1 MSDSRMAALKA
12 MASKPS
18 KGYYDKNKMLSDDE
32 TVDTKTNDVQD
43 ALNAKE
49 NKHYNQISND
59 EELDSGRK
67 EIKAKMADH
76 ASSREDNMP
85 GESHSG
91 LDAEDLA
98 ALKSKILEL
107 AGTRATAHTE
117 PQNIGLVGRREQP
130 KALKSKK

>member
-12 MASKPS
+12 MATRPS
-18 KGYYDKNKMLSDDE
+18 KGYYDKNKILSDDE
-32 TVDTKTNDVQD
+32 NAESKTNDVQD
-43 ALNAKE
+43 SVNAKD

-67 EIKAKMADH
+67 EIKARMNDH
-76 ASSREDNMP
+76 AAHRESSES
-85 GESHSG
+85 GESHPG
-91 LDAEDLA
+91 LDNEDLA
-98 ALKSKILEL
+98 ALKSKMLEL

-130 KALKSKK
+130 KASKSKR